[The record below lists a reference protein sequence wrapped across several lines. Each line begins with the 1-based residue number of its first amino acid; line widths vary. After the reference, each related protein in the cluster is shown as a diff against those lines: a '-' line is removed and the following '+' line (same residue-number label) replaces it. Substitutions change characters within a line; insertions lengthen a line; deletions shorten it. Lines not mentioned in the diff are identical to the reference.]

1 MQLDKETMK
10 KIRWLIAFAVLL
22 YLGVQNLNIVINT
35 AKVLLSFLFP
45 FIIGFGIA
53 FILNVPMKFI
63 EHHLFGKALEQKKKA
78 AEKLARPISLVL
90 SIGFVICI
98 IIIVM
103 LVVVPELGSTF
114 VNIAKKIEENI
125 PAFQKWID
133 NVSGN
138 NPEIVKWTQSL
149 NIEPGKMIDSVLS
162 VLKSGVNNIVSSTV
176 SITMGLLTTAMNVSI
191 GFVFACYVLLQKE
204 KLMQQIKKSNV
215 RIIPGKAG
223 QISGTRMES
232 GKQNLFQFHYRP
244 VHRSSHP
251 RKHVLRIYD
260 NPALPICHAG
270 WSPDLLYSINSCIRR
285 NHWMLGCFLPDPDG
299 KPDKSS
305 PLPWIVPY
313 FTAD

>member
-149 NIEPGKMIDSVLS
+149 NIEPGKMIRTQRTQKRSQQHCFIHRINYHGTPHNSHECLHR
-162 VLKSGVNNIVSSTV
+162 LCLCLLCSSPERKTH
-176 SITMGLLTTAMNVSI
+176 A
-191 GFVFACYVLLQKE
+191 AD
-204 KLMQQIKKSNV
+204 KKSNV

>member
-10 KIRWLIAFAVLL
+10 KIRWLITFAVLL

-204 KLMQQIKKSNV
+204 KLMQQIKKAMYALFPEKPV
-215 RIIPGKAG
+215 RYLAHVWNLANRIFSSFITG
-223 QISGTRMES
+223 QC
-232 GKQNLFQFHYRP
+232 
-244 VHRSSHP
+244 SHP